1 MLKCQN
7 KFDLERFASLLKDG
21 AIAVFP
27 TDTVYGIGCDP
38 YNNES
43 VFRLFKIKRRDPHKP
58 VPILVADAVIAES
71 IMLLGD
77 SGKVLANRFW
87 PGALTIVGILRDTQ
101 IAPAA
106 TAGNNTVA
114 IRIPDN
120 KCVLSFLALSER
132 KCIIGTSAN
141 LSGERPIKKAEEFFQ
156 SGLKNVDVF
165 INDGI
170 ERERES
176 RESTIVDITGKE
188 PRIVRHG
195 AIKSQDIYQ
204 ALKSKYTER

>member
-1 MLKCQN
+1 MLKCHN
-7 KFDLERFASLLKDG
+7 KFDLERFASLLKGG

-43 VFRLFKIKRRDPHKP
+43 VSRLFKIKRRDPHKP
-58 VPILVADAVIAES
+58 VPILVADAEVAES

-77 SGKVLANRFW
+77 CGKVLANCFW

-101 IAPAA
+101 IAPAV

-141 LSGERPIKKAEEFFQ
+141 LSGERPIKKAEEFID
-156 SGLKNVDVF
+156 SGLKDVDVF
-165 INDGI
+165 INDDGI
-170 ERERES
+170 ERES
-176 RESTIVDITGKE
+176 RESTIVDITGEE
-188 PRIVRHG
+188 PRIIRQG